1 MKVERRWIKTS
12 YSGNELTD
20 LINNYG
26 FSRPIAIALA
36 ARGIS
41 AKNVNSYFNASLKD
55 LSSPYRIPDMQK
67 AAKRLWEALRKDEH
81 ILIHGDFDVD
91 GITASALLARVL
103 AENGAKVSVF
113 IPKRFDT
120 GYGFSPESLDRTIED
135 GKYNLLVTVDCG
147 ITSVEAVEKAKTL
160 GIDVI
165 ITDHHEQGAKLPNAL
180 AIVNP
185 KVHAETSDLS
195 CLAGVGVAFKTAH
208 AFLNYGMENGLIFNK
223 LDLREVL
230 DLVALGTIADIVP
243 LTGESRILAKHGIN
257 RLKKQIRPGIR
268 ALCEISH
275 VNNINSNKVSYKLA
289 PHINAAGRLGDPKI
303 AYDLLVTNSIVDAM
317 KLANTLKEYNLERR
331 SKENTIFK
339 NVESLI
345 EEKIKIYE
353 HHSILV
359 YGDNWHQG
367 IVGNVASRISREYN
381 RPSIVLTVI
390 DGVAY
395 GSGRSAADINL
406 VEILSESADILL
418 RFGGH
423 PMAVGLSLD
432 PKNLEELSMRFEK
445 AVKEKLPSESMLP
458 TEMYVGDIF
467 ISEINNDFF
476 EELSNMEPF
485 GYMNEEPVFRL
496 MDLSVPYLT
505 TAGKLHTRGYLKDIN
520 GHSIPF
526 IHFNVTPDQLP
537 PSPWNVLA
545 TPQLNEYNNYKAPQ
559 LRIVDI
565 KNADIV

>member
-1 MKVERRWIKTS
+1 VEKRWLKIK
-12 YSGNELTD
+12 YSATELSE
-20 LINNYG
+20 LINGFG

-36 ARGIS
+36 ARGVS
-41 AKNVNSYFNASLKD
+41 PKNVRSYFDASLNE
-55 LSSPYRIPDMQK
+55 LSSPYRIPDMEK

-91 GITASALLARVL
+91 GVTASALLARVL

-113 IPKRFDT
+113 IPQRFDT
-120 GYGFSPESLDRTIED
+120 GYGFSPESLDRSIDED
-135 GKYNLLVTVDCG
+135 KFNLLVTVDCG
-147 ITSVEAVEKAKTL
+147 ITSVEAVEKARTL

-165 ITDHHEQGAKLPNAL
+165 ITDHHEQGAVLPDAY

-185 KVHAETSDLS
+185 KIHDETSDLS

-208 AFLNYGMENGLIFNK
+208 AFLKYGMENGLIFQK

-243 LTGESRILAKHGIN
+243 LVGESRILAKNGIK
-257 RLKKQIRPGIR
+257 RLKKQIRPGVR

-317 KLANTLKEYNLERR
+317 KLADTLKTYNLERR
-331 SKENTIFK
+331 AKENAIFK

-406 VEILSESADILL
+406 VEILAESADILL

-423 PMAVGLSLD
+423 PMAVGLSVDPVNLD
-432 PKNLEELSMRFEK
+432 ELCVRFEK
-445 AVKEKLPSESMLP
+445 AVKKKLPPESMLP
-458 TEMYVGDIF
+458 TVKYDGDIF
-467 ISEINNDFF
+467 ISEITN
-476 EELSNMEPF
+476 ELFDELANMEPF
-485 GYMNEEPVFRL
+485 GYMNEEPIYRL
-496 MDLSVPYLT
+496 TNLSVPYFT
-505 TAGKLHTRGYLKDIN
+505 SAGKLHTRGYLKDIN
-520 GHSIPF
+520 NHSIPF
-526 IHFNVTPDQLP
+526 IFFNVSPDQLP
-537 PSPWNVLA
+537 KSPWNVLA
-545 TPQLNEYNNYKAPQ
+545 TPQLNEYNNNKSPQ
-559 LRIVDI
+559 LRIIDVKTAEFD
-565 KNADIV
+565 